1 MKKAN
6 SALAFFANKQWEFND
21 RNTRT
26 LWKDLSKADQK
37 IFFFGIKD
45 MSWDYY
51 ARACGLG
58 LRLYLLKDDLDT
70 LKDARIK
77 WKKYVNYK

>member
-6 SALAFFANKQWEFND
+6 TALSFFANKQWEFNNDNTQKLWENLSEAD
-21 RNTRT
+21 RN
-26 LWKDLSKADQK
+26 
-37 IFFFGIKD
+37 IFFFDIKS

-51 ARACGLG
+51 ARACAIG
-58 LRLYLLKDDLDT
+58 LRLYLLKDDLHT

-77 WKKYVNYK
+77 WGK

>member
-6 SALAFFANKQWEFND
+6 TALAYFANNQWEFCD
-21 RNTRT
+21 KNTVS
-26 LWKDLSKADQK
+26 LWKNLSEADK
-37 IFFFGIKD
+37 NIFFFDIKN

-51 ARACGLG
+51 SKACAIG
-58 LRLYLLKDDLDT
+58 LRLYLVKDDLHT

-77 WKKYVNYK
+77 WKK